1 MKGSKK
7 VKIMEKITKAQK
19 YEMIED
25 ILGNVDGDNIDM
37 LIEFV
42 QGERAALARKATKAK
57 EKAAEKKTEI
67 DELGNA
73 VLGVLT
79 VDAMTRDDVFA
90 LIEGEDVSIAKVGA
104 RLTRLVELGLV
115 AKTEVK
121 VTNAAGKKTTKMA
134 YALSADYIA
143 ENDITFSAA
152 D

>member
-19 YEMIED
+19 YAMIEE

-42 QGERAALARKATKAK
+42 RGEQAALARKATKAK

-79 VDAMTRDDVFA
+79 ADPMTRDDVFA
-90 LIEGEDVSIAKVGA
+90 LVEDFSADVSIAKVGA
-104 RLTRLVELGLV
+104 RLTKLVEAGSV
-115 AKTEVK
+115 VKSEVK
-121 VTNAAGKKTTKMA
+121 AVTASGKKTTRMA
-134 YALSADYIA
+134 YALALTDA
-143 ENDITFSAA
+143 EPCSED
-152 D
+152 